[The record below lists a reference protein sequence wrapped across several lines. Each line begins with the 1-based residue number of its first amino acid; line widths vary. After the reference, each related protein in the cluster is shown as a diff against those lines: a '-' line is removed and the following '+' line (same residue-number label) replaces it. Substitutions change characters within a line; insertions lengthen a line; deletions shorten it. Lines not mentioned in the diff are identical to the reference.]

1 MYYSSRNHQNK
12 VEASRALVEGIA
24 SDGGLFLI
32 EQIPAFQVEEADLKL
47 SYPALTKKILGM
59 YFDDFSEEEIA
70 YCVDNAYTKENFNE
84 SFVEVKTF
92 GRHSFLELFK
102 GPTIAFKDMALT
114 ILPYLLQTAMEK
126 QGINKVKIL
135 TATSGDTGS
144 AALSAFCGQE
154 KIDIAVLYP
163 DHGISVIQEKQMLYF
178 TSANSRA
185 YSLKNGN
192 FDDCQ
197 REVKKCLQQKDDE
210 VMLSSANSINIGRLV
225 PQIVYYYYGYIQLVN
240 EGTIELGQPID
251 VIVPTGNFGNIFACY
266 LAKSMGLPI
275 SKLVCASNENDV
287 LDEFFKTGVYNSNRD
302 FYITNSPSMDI
313 LVSSNL
319 ERLLAL
325 VSNEEQ
331 LNRYMADLKD
341 KGQFEVDEEV
351 KEKLKVFASFHSNQ
365 QETLAA
371 MKKSFEEDNYLID
384 PHTAVGYDSFNKYSK
399 ETNNHCLIASTA
411 SFFKFPLTVKA
422 ALGLQGEDELGLLDE
437 IVEVTGVDLPLSLQK
452 VIACQTDK
460 QFITE
465 QQFEESLFA
474 KKSFLIKA
482 PASIANLAC
491 GFEVCCLSYKL
502 FNEYSFKQAYKDEV
516 KGFLP
521 QYNNED
527 NLVLKSYKYVFEK
540 NNLAY
545 RPVEIQQVSSQ
556 VPDARGLGSSATC
569 IVAGVMAANEMLNN
583 KYPEEYLLEMMA
595 QLEGHP
601 DNVACCYF
609 GQMVASFKQGQQYY
623 FQQSKVSE
631 DLKFILCIPDYQ
643 LSTSL
648 ARSVLPEKISIADA
662 TYDAGRLIQLP
673 KALEEGNIE
682 LLATILDEYIHQPY
696 RLGLMKDADIIQNWA
711 QVNGLPFAVSGAGST
726 LLVISKSLDV
736 IKQLEALPLST
747 KYEFVCLTVCQN
759 GAAIIRELSMKDEYY
774 LVHKSAV
781 PDFFA
786 NVLAAKMMVETE
798 GYSVSEA
805 CKKYQISR
813 STYYK
818 YKDLIFYPDVNS
830 SHKSIFSFVVVDQQG
845 VLNQIITLLDDFN
858 CNVLSINQ
866 NMPIQKLANI
876 TIMVDTVNADVG
888 IEEMVNQFKQIE
900 QVRSVEVVA
909 HE

>member
-12 VEASRALVEGIA
+12 AEASKALVEGIA

-32 EQIPAFQVEEADLKL
+32 EQIPAFPLEQADLKL

-92 GRHSFLELFK
+92 GKHSFLELFK
-102 GPTIAFKDMALT
+102 GPTMAFKDMALT

-144 AALSAFCGQE
+144 AALSAFCGQK

-197 REVKKCLQQKDDE
+197 REVKKCLQLKDDE

-225 PQIVYYYYGYIQLVN
+225 PQIVYYYYGYMQLVN
-240 EGTIELGQPID
+240 NGIVELGQPID

-266 LAKSMGLPI
+266 LAKEMGLPI
-275 SKLVCASNENDV
+275 AKLVCASNENDV

-325 VSNEEQ
+325 VSNQEQ

-351 KEKLKVFASFHSNQ
+351 KEKLKVFVSFHSSQ

-384 PHTAVGYDSFNKYSK
+384 PHTAVGYDSFNKYD
-399 ETNNHCLIASTA
+399 TDNHCLIASTA

-422 ALGLQGEDELGLLDE
+422 ALGLQKEDELGLLDE
-437 IVEVTGVDLPLSLQK
+437 IVEVTGVSLPLSLQK
-452 VIACQTDK
+452 ILACKSEK

-474 KKSFLIKA
+474 KKGFIIKA
-482 PASIANLAC
+482 PASSANLAC
-491 GFEVCCLSYKL
+491 GFDVCGISYNL
-502 FNEYSFKQAYKDEV
+502 FNEYSFKQADKDEV

-521 QYNNED
+521 QYNNQD
-527 NLVLKSYKYVFEK
+527 NLVLKAYKYVFEK

-545 RPVEIQQVSSQ
+545 CPVEIGQVSSQ
-556 VPDARGLGSSATC
+556 IPDARGLGSSAAC

-583 KYPEEYLLEMMA
+583 KYPQGYLLEMMA

-609 GQMVASFKQGQQYY
+609 GQMVSSFKQGEDYY
-623 FQQSKVSE
+623 FQQSKVSD

-643 LSTSL
+643 LSTST

-662 TYDAGRLIQLP
+662 TFDAGRLIQLP
-673 KALEEGNIE
+673 KALQEGNLD
-682 LLATILDEYIHQPY
+682 LLEKIMDDKIHQPY
-696 RLGLMKDADIIQNWA
+696 RLGLMKDADIIQTWA
-711 QVNGLPFAVSGAGST
+711 KENGLPFAISGAGST
-726 LLVISKSLDV
+726 LLVISKTEDT
-736 IKQLEALPLST
+736 IKQLEALPLT
-747 KYEFVCLTVCQN
+747 AKYEFVCLTIC
-759 GAAIIRELSMKDEYY
+759 
-774 LVHKSAV
+774 
-781 PDFFA
+781 
-786 NVLAAKMMVETE
+786 
-798 GYSVSEA
+798 
-805 CKKYQISR
+805 
-813 STYYK
+813 
-818 YKDLIFYPDVNS
+818 
-830 SHKSIFSFVVVDQQG
+830 QQG
-845 VLNQIITLLDDFN
+845 ASL
-858 CNVLSINQ
+858 
-866 NMPIQKLANI
+866 QK
-876 TIMVDTVNADVG
+876 
-888 IEEMVNQFKQIE
+888 E
-900 QVRSVEVVA
+900 
-909 HE
+909 